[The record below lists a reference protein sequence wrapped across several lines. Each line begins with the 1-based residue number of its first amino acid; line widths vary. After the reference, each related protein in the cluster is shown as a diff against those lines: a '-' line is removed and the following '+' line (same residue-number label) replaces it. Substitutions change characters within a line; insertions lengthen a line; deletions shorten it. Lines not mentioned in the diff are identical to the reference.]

1 MTKVQRFNLNHAS
14 LSRFEV
20 SFGVVTSVIF
30 FQIIVGL
37 SKLNPTSTDWLLGGD
52 AASNY
57 LGWEFFR
64 SSSLF
69 NFPLGLSPNF
79 GVGFSSSIVFTDS
92 IPLIAIPLKFLLFA
106 YHGPFQYFGFWL
118 LFCFVL
124 QGFFAQR
131 ITSRFSNSKTLRL
144 VGPVLFLVSPIFLYR
159 LTFDGF
165 GHLAL
170 TGQFIV
176 LWAMDA
182 ALSNNPR
189 SRLWMV
195 LAPVSVL
202 IHFYLF
208 AIVLSFFFAWFV
220 FQFFSNRS
228 KSSVLRILLRN
239 GVFSGG
245 MTLIAFYL
253 AGGLIPNAATS
264 SGFGV
269 YRSSLTSLID
279 PQPSL
284 DTSWSHVLGNV
295 SDLPGS
301 SEGFAFVGLAS
312 LLLIPFVGYGL
323 KCVFQMRHLSLVS
336 IILVSV
342 ALSLFA
348 LSPSISIAGRE
359 LFSYPVP
366 NALTPVFS
374 AFRSSGRFS
383 WPVVYLILILAI
395 IGIERLR
402 VRNGIFVVL
411 IPLLT
416 VIQVWDSS
424 TAIANTKERF
434 EESNF
439 VSVLTDPLWS
449 EFAADYKHL
458 VVIPPLNNDPN
469 WIDFAALA
477 NSFKLTTNA
486 AYVGRTDEAHI
497 YELAG
502 ELQGLLERRKFDAK
516 TLYVLTN
523 YPPNP
528 VADALVDLNGSPLA
542 GGATITRLNGF
553 VVIAP

>member
-1 MTKVQRFNLNHAS
+1 MTINPKPAISYTPLG
-14 LSRFEV
+14 RFERIIG
-20 SFGVVTSVIF
+20 FVTSMIF
-30 FQIIVGL
+30 FQLIVGFARV
-37 SKLNPTSTDWLLGGD
+37 NPKSTEWLLGGD
-52 AASNY
+52 AAANY

-64 SSSLF
+64 QSSLT
-69 NFPLGLSPNF
+69 NFPLGSLPNF

-106 YHGPFQYFGFWL
+106 YHGPFQYLGFWL
-118 LFCFVL
+118 LLCFVL

-131 ITSRFSNSKTLRL
+131 IISRFSNSKTLRL
-144 VGPVLFLVSPIFLYR
+144 FGPILFLIAPIFLYR

-176 LWAMDA
+176 LWAIDA

-189 SRLWMV
+189 SWTV
-195 LAPVSVL
+195 LAPVSIL
-202 IHFYLF
+202 INFYLF
-208 AIVLSFFFAWFV
+208 AMVLPFSFAWFV
-220 FQFFSNRS
+220 FQFFSNKS
-228 KSSVLRILLRN
+228 KSSVLQMILRN
-239 GVFSGG
+239 SIYSGVL
-245 MTLIAFYL
+245 TLIAFYL
-253 AGGLIPNAATS
+253 AGGLMPNAATS

-284 DTSWSHVLGNV
+284 DTSWSHILGNV

-301 SEGFAFVGLAS
+301 SEGFAFVGMAS

-323 KCVFQMRHLSLVS
+323 NWVFQKRHLSLVS
-336 IILVSV
+336 IILVSI

-348 LSPSISIAGRE
+348 LSPSISIASRE
-359 LFSYPVP
+359 LFSYSVP
-366 NALTPVFS
+366 NALTPIFS
-374 AFRSSGRFS
+374 AFRSAGRFS
-383 WPVVYLILILAI
+383 WPAVYLILILAI

-402 VRNGIFVVL
+402 VRSGVFVVL

-434 EESNF
+434 DESNF
-439 VSVLTDPLWS
+439 VSALSDPLWK

-469 WIDFAALA
+469 WIDFALFA

-486 AYVGRTDEAHI
+486 AYVSRTNEAHI
-497 YELAG
+497 FQLAG
-502 ELQGLLERRKFDAK
+502 ELQGLLERRKFDAD

-528 VADALVDLNGSPLA
+528 VADALVGLNGSPLVD
-542 GGATITRLNGF
+542 GATITRLNEF